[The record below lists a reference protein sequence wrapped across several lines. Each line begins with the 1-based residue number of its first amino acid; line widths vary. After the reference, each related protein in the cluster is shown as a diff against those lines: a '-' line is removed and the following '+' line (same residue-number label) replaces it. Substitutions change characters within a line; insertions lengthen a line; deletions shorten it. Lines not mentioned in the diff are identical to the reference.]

1 MIVGVLKEIKP
12 DEYRV
17 ALLPTGADILK
28 RNGHKVLIEKD
39 AGLGSG
45 FSNEYYE
52 KCGAEIVATAKEVY
66 DRSEMILKVKE
77 PLEQEYSLINKD
89 HIVFTFFH
97 FAASRELTV
106 KVAESEAICIAYE
119 TVQKDDNSLP
129 ILIPMSEIAGRM
141 SVQAGAKFLEK
152 THGGRGILLPGVA
165 GVEPAEVLV
174 IGGGIVGTNAALSAS
189 GLGARVTIIDNNLY
203 RLRYLNT
210 IMPNNVR
217 TLMASSYSLKDFLK
231 AADLVVGAVLIPG
244 AKAPKLITNDML
256 KLMKPGAVIV
266 DVSIDQ
272 GGCFETSK
280 ATTHHDPVYVVNDVV
295 HYCVANMP
303 GAVPFTSTI
312 ALSNATFP
320 YILELCNKGFDNCVA
335 DNEEI
340 RKGIDIYKGKITNK
354 EVAEAFELE
363 YVPLDNLL

>member
-1 MIVGVLKEIKP
+1 MIVGVLKEIKS

-17 ALLPTGADILK
+17 SLLPTGADILK

-165 GVEPAEVLV
+165 GVEPPEVLV

-217 TLMASSYSLKDFLK
+217 TLMASSYSLKDFLR

-244 AKAPKLITNDML
+244 AKAPKLITKDML

-320 YILELCNKGFDNCVA
+320 YVLELCNKGFDNCVA

-354 EVAEAFELE
+354 EVAEAFDLE